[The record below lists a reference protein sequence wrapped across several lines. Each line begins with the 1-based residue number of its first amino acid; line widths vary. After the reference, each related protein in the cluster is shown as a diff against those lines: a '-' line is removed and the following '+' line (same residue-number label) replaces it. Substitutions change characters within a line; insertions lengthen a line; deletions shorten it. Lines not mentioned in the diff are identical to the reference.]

1 MYNGKS
7 CNTYTVR
14 KSLVLIYTINII
26 YFYITNQLKYI
37 NMIF

>member
-1 MYNGKS
+1 MGNLV
-7 CNTYTVR
+7 THTVR

-37 NMIF
+37 KYDFLK